1 MIGDRVT
8 APVSPTACLALF
20 LSHPYFE
27 VAVAAGGCSDV
38 ASGVIRKTCDCASPA
53 PIMQLRMDSWA
64 SLRFFFFMPDKE
76 KYHKVLQAVCNVQR
90 IEALQQNLLKT
101 L

>member
-1 MIGDRVT
+1 
-8 APVSPTACLALF
+8 
-20 LSHPYFE
+20 
-27 VAVAAGGCSDV
+27 
-38 ASGVIRKTCDCASPA
+38 
-53 PIMQLRMDSWA
+53 
-64 SLRFFFFMPDKE
+64 MPDKE